1 MKDSTKL
8 NFGFWNFNLNFWKGN
23 SFRHDD
29 ANIFDTNVL
38 VVNTSAMNPE
48 FYYLSAKQKKIIRNH
63 WINALPHL
71 KDVQYLM
78 TTHQID
84 QEFFDAVCQMS
95 QLKGLYIK
103 WGKVES
109 IQNIKNLKSLKH
121 LYFGSNPRINS
132 LDGIEYLEN
141 VQHLELENFKSI
153 NDFSKLGELQSL
165 KTLVITASINSPAT
179 KMNDLYFLE
188 NLNNLEELVLGIS
201 LINKDTTPLYKFSKL
216 ERLFL
221 PTKIEKKLHKEIKEN
236 KKNFG

>member
-8 NFGFWNFNLNFWKGN
+8 NFGFWNFNLDFWKGN

-38 VVNTSAMNPE
+38 IVDTSAMNPE
-48 FYYLSAKQKKIIRNH
+48 FYYLSTKQKKTIRNH
-63 WINALPHL
+63 WINALSHL
-71 KDVQYLM
+71 RNVEYLM

-84 QEFFDAVCQMS
+84 QEFFDAVCQMP

-103 WGKVES
+103 WGKIES
-109 IQNIKNLKSLKH
+109 IQNLQNLQNLKH
-121 LYFGSNPRINS
+121 LYFGSNPRIES
-132 LDGIEYLEN
+132 LHGIEHLKNIE
-141 VQHLELENFKSI
+141 HLELENFKSI
-153 NDFSKLGELQSL
+153 NDFSKLGKLHSL
-165 KTLVITASINSPAT
+165 KTLTIAGSINRPAT

-201 LINKDTTPLYKFSKL
+201 LINKDTTPLHKYAKL

-221 PTKIEKKLHKEIKEN
+221 PTLIEKKLFKEIDEN
-236 KKNFG
+236 K

>member
-8 NFGFWNFNLNFWKGN
+8 NFGFWNFNLDFWKGN

-38 VVNTSAMNPE
+38 IVDTSAMNPE
-48 FYYLSAKQKKIIRNH
+48 FYYLSTKQKKTIRNH
-63 WINALPHL
+63 WINALSHL
-71 KDVQYLM
+71 RNVEYLM

-84 QEFFDAVCQMS
+84 QEFFDAVCQMP

-103 WGKVES
+103 WGKIES
-109 IQNIKNLKSLKH
+109 IQNLQNLQNLKH
-121 LYFGSNPRINS
+121 LYFGSNPRIES
-132 LDGIEYLEN
+132 LHGIEHLKNIE
-141 VQHLELENFKSI
+141 HLELENFRSI
-153 NDFSKLGELQSL
+153 NDFSKLGKLHSL
-165 KTLVITASINSPAT
+165 KTLTIAGSVNSPAT

-201 LINKDTTPLYKFSKL
+201 LINKDTTPLHKYAKL

-221 PTKIEKKLHKEIKEN
+221 PTLIEKKLFKEIDEN
-236 KKNFG
+236 K

>member
-38 VVNTSAMNPE
+38 IVDTSAMNPE
-48 FYYLSAKQKKIIRNH
+48 FYYLSTKEKKIIRNH

-71 KDVQYLM
+71 TDVEYLM

-84 QEFFDAVCQMS
+84 QEFFDSICQMK

-109 IQNIKNLKSLKH
+109 ISNLKNLKNLKH

-132 LDGIEYLEN
+132 LDGIEGLNEIE
-141 VQHLELENFKSI
+141 HLELENFKSV
-153 NDFSKLGELQSL
+153 NDFSKLGELISL
-165 KTLVITASINSPAT
+165 KTLVITGSINSPAT
-179 KMNDLYFLE
+179 KMNDLYFFEKLDS
-188 NLNNLEELVLGIS
+188 LEEIALGIS
-201 LINKDTTPLYKFSKL
+201 LINKDTTPLHKYAKM

-221 PTKIEKKLHKEIKEN
+221 PTLIEKKLHKEIAEN
-236 KKNFG
+236 KKNCG